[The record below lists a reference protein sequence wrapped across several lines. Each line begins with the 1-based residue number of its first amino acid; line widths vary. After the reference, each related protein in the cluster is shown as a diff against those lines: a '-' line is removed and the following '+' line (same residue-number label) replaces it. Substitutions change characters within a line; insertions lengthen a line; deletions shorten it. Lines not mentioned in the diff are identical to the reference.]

1 MTNKEGE
8 TRGMYRTRID
18 VGNDADVDQWARRLD
33 VTPTVLRDAIS
44 KAGNWSDDVQRELN
58 TGRHDSGRS

>member
-8 TRGMYRTRID
+8 TGEMYRRCID
-18 VGNDADVDQWARRLD
+18 VEDDSDVNEWARRLG
-33 VTPTVLRDAIS
+33 VTPKVLQDAIR

-58 TGRHDSGRS
+58 TGRHGTARL